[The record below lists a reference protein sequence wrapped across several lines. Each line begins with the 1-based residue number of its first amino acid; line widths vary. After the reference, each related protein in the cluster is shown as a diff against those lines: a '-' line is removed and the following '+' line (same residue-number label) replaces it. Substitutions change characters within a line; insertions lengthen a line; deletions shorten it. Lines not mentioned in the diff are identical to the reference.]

1 MSNPGEN
8 MSRAS
13 SIAPTAASLEP
24 DSTQKLPGE
33 RLSEDAGDREDVS
46 GDSEESS
53 TSNGDTLWVDW
64 EGPNDPLNP
73 KKYVLGELVD
83 QCGR

>member
-1 MSNPGEN
+1 

-33 RLSEDAGDREDVS
+33 RLSEDACDREYVS

-73 KKYVLGELVD
+73 KKYVLGGLVD